1 MIIIKNK
8 FFCFTLMLGL
18 ISTIILLL
26 SFLSGKDSSLEREQ
40 FSIYWPERILSG
52 ESETIQILVKLDR
65 DFLSNSNLSEINDF
79 QKIISLDAYYVNL
92 EARVEMAGIDVNPSG
107 VISKNILPGQKIS
120 FTWVILGKF
129 AGDYQGTVWLYMNL
143 IPKESSEKTLKEI
156 ILAKPINIQVHNFL
170 GLRIIFVRVIMSVLI
185 FVSIIVALFI
195 AHKTKSQLN
204 QN

>member
-1 MIIIKNK
+1 
-8 FFCFTLMLGL
+8 MLGL
-18 ISTIILLL
+18 ISTIILFL
-26 SFLSGKDSSLEREQ
+26 SFFSGKGSSLEREQ
-40 FSIYWPERILSG
+40 FSIYWPERILTG
-52 ESETIQILVKLDR
+52 ESETIQILVELDQ
-65 DFLSNSNLSEINDF
+65 DFISNNNLSEFNDF
-79 QKIISLDAYYVNL
+79 QEIISLDTYYVNL
-92 EARVEMAGIDVNPSG
+92 EARVELAGIDVNPSG

-129 AGDYQGTVWLYMNL
+129 TGEFQGMIWLYMNL

-170 GLRIIFVRVIMSVLI
+170 GLRINFVRVIMSVLI

-195 AHKTKSQLN
+195 AHNTRSQLN